1 MRPKH
6 SGHSKA
12 SAERVVKDIR
22 WATQRHFSAE
32 DKIRIV
38 LEGGITARLPSGSA
52 TLHPRPDMAP
62 EAILH

>member
-22 WATQRHFSAE
+22 QNRLFQ
-32 DKIRIV
+32 
-38 LEGGITARLPSGSA
+38 LERWQTVFDANGSSRANVIFVGFGIARTGPKA
-52 TLHPRPDMAP
+52 
-62 EAILH
+62 